1 VAAAAVRLPPYWD
14 RNPRVW
20 FLQAESQFH
29 LAGVTTQGR
38 KYHHVVSALSPAAAD
53 EVYAVLTNPSPATP
67 YDQLKNALLQR
78 TEVSE
83 RSRVQQLL
91 SAEELGD
98 RRPSQLLRRMTQVLG
113 ERANN
118 LADVFLRELFLQ
130 RLPSNVQMVLATATT
145 LDLTGLAALAD
156 AVTEVTTPSVASFS
170 VAPQQLTTRDSGSAA
185 NSQPPQ
191 ANIEQLCQR
200 LEEIVVAATQGR
212 ASHPRESRR
221 RRSTSRRARGES
233 TSRQTRVENTR
244 SPSPS
249 GVCYY
254 HRRFG
259 ANARHCLRPCSWLG
273 NRPADL

>member
-1 VAAAAVRLPPYWD
+1 
-14 RNPRVW
+14 
-20 FLQAESQFH
+20 
-29 LAGVTTQGR
+29 
-38 KYHHVVSALSPAAAD
+38 
-53 EVYAVLTNPSPATP
+53 
-67 YDQLKNALLQR
+67 
-78 TEVSE
+78 
-83 RSRVQQLL
+83 
-91 SAEELGD
+91 
-98 RRPSQLLRRMTQVLG
+98 MTQLLG

-118 LADVFLRELFLQ
+118 LDDVFLQELFLQ

-156 AVTEVTTPSVASFS
+156 AVMEVTTPSVASVT
-170 VAPQQLTTRDSGSAA
+170 VAPQQPTVLDTGSAA

-200 LEEIVVAATQGR
+200 LEEI
-212 ASHPRESRR
+212 SPR

-233 TSRQTRVENTR
+233 TSRRTRGENTR

-249 GVCYY
+249 GVCNY

-259 ANARHCLRPCSWLG
+259 ANARHCLRPCSWQR